1 MNQYQDA
8 RQGLAHENE
17 VAVFDRVRLQIGS
30 RG

>member
-17 VAVFDRVRLQIGS
+17 VAVFDRALLQNGS
-30 RG
+30 QG